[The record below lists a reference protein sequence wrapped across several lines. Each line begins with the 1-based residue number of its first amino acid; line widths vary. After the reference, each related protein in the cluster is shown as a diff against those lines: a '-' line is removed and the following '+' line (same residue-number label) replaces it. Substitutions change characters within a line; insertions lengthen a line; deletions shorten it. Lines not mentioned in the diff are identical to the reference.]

1 MYNFVKWTLK
11 IYYKLFYKVVIL
23 NKEKLENAHGI
34 VLSGN
39 HLSNH
44 DPLLFVPFFDNRIR
58 FIAKE
63 ELFKVPLLKN
73 FLLST
78 GSIPVKR
85 GTFDRA
91 CINESIKA
99 LKSGENVGIFPE
111 GTRSKDKDLK
121 LGESHNGVSL
131 ISTRAEADVL
141 TFAIIP
147 KNNFRLFS
155 EIKIVIGDR
164 INTADLKK
172 QGYKHDEITKV
183 IMDSI
188 QNIIDKER

>member
-1 MYNFVKWTLK
+1 MFNLLK
-11 IYYKLFYKVVIL
+11 IILSIYYKLFYKITIKNAEKFENSKGVV
-23 NKEKLENAHGI
+23 
-34 VLSGN
+34 VSGN

-44 DPLLFVPFFDNRIR
+44 DSLLFFPFFNNKIR

-63 ELFKVPLLKN
+63 EVFSKPIISN
-73 FLLST
+73 FVKST
-78 GSIPVKR
+78 DAIPVKR

-91 CINESIKA
+91 CINESIKS
-99 LKSGENVGIFPE
+99 LKEGINVGIFPE

-147 KNNFRLFS
+147 VKNFRIFS
-155 EIKIVIGDR
+155 EIKIVFGDF
-164 INTADLKK
+164 INTSELKK
-172 QGYKHDEITKV
+172 QGLKHDEITKI
-183 IMDSI
+183 IMNSI
-188 QNIIDKER
+188 ENIIKSEK